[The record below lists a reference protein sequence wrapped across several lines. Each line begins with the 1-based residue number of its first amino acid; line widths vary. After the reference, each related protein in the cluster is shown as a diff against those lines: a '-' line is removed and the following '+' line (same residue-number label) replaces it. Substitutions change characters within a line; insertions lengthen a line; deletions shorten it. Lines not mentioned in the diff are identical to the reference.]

1 MKDIEITPI
10 QPRTTVRVKT
20 LQRASRR
27 LEVVPRDPQRGQY
40 LVASASQPG
49 VFYSVDLDS
58 RALAGRCTCPW
69 AQHGGVNCKHVLAA
83 LRYHYTGLGGL
94 SFWRTLADARRQHR
108 RTVKGEGIYA
118 TVRPRARRRS

>member
-1 MKDIEITPI
+1 MTKGLCSAAARPAQSSARKKQEPEMKDIEITPI

-83 LRYHYTGLGGL
+83 L
-94 SFWRTLADARRQHR
+94 
-108 RTVKGEGIYA
+108 
-118 TVRPRARRRS
+118 